1 MGRTTFRFRRT
12 RGALS
17 AAAVIVAVA
26 LAAAPAMKGASP
38 IDPDAENILRSMS
51 KYMSGL
57 AAYSAKAEVDT
68 EVIDMDGQK
77 LQLASSGSFLLSR
90 PGSFYS
96 QRQTPYG
103 SFDLFIDGKT
113 VTIYSKTR
121 GVYYQLA
128 APGSLDHAITT
139 LGEETG
145 FELAGADLLYSDP
158 LPGLMTD
165 VTSGQYIGTTS
176 VNGVECHHLAF
187 RASKVDW
194 QIWIQTGDK
203 PLPMKYVITTK
214 WMTAAPEFS
223 VLLRDWDTQPKIPA
237 GRFDFTPPAGAKRIE
252 TLRLSAT
259 GEVEIGEEKP

>member
-1 MGRTTFRFRRT
+1 MGRTTFRFSRT
-12 RGALS
+12 RGALR
-17 AAAVIVAVA
+17 AAALVAA
-26 LAAAPAMKGASP
+26 LGSRSRPGHERRER
-38 IDPDAENILRSMS
+38 IDPDAEEVLRAMS
-51 KYMSGL
+51 KYMASL

-77 LQLASSGSFLLSR
+77 LQLVSSGSFLLSR

-103 SFDLFIDGKT
+103 IFELFIDGKT

-165 VTSGQYIGTTS
+165 VTSGKYIGTTS

-237 GRFDFTPPAGAKRIE
+237 GRFEFTPPAGAKRIDVA
-252 TLRLSAT
+252 SA
-259 GEVEIGEEKP
+259 ERDR

>member
-1 MGRTTFRFRRT
+1 MGKPSFQVS
-12 RGALS
+12 RGVLR
-17 AAAVIVAVA
+17 AAALVAA
-26 LAAAPAMKGASP
+26 LGLAAAPAMNGESG
-38 IDPDAENILRSMS
+38 IDADADEILRGMS
-51 KYMSGL
+51 KYLGSL
-57 AAYSAKAEVDT
+57 PAYSAKAEVDT
-68 EVIDMDGQK
+68 EVIDMAGQK
-77 LQLASSGSFLLSR
+77 LQLVSSGSFLLSR

-103 SFDLFIDGKT
+103 SFEVFIDGKT
-113 VTIYSKTR
+113 VTISSRTR
-121 GVYYQLA
+121 GVYYQIA
-128 APGSLDHAITT
+128 APGSLDHAINT

-158 LPGLMTD
+158 LPGLLTD
-165 VTSGQYIGTTS
+165 VTSGTYIGTTS

-252 TLRLSAT
+252 SLRLSAT

>member
-1 MGRTTFRFRRT
+1 
-12 RGALS
+12 
-17 AAAVIVAVA
+17 
-26 LAAAPAMKGASP
+26 
-38 IDPDAENILRSMS
+38 MS
-51 KYMSGL
+51 KYLGSL
-57 AAYSAKAEVDT
+57 PAYSAKAEVDT
-68 EVIDMDGQK
+68 EVIDMAGQK
-77 LQLASSGSFLLSR
+77 LQLVSSGSFLLSR

-103 SFDLFIDGKT
+103 SFELFIDGKT
-113 VTIYSKTR
+113 VTISSKTR
-121 GVYYQLA
+121 GVYYQIA
-128 APGSLDHAITT
+128 APGSLDHAINT

-158 LPGLMTD
+158 LPGLLTD
-165 VTSGQYIGTTS
+165 VTSGTYIGTTS

-237 GRFDFTPPAGAKRIE
+237 GRFEFTPPAGAKRIE
-252 TLRLSAT
+252 SLRLTAT